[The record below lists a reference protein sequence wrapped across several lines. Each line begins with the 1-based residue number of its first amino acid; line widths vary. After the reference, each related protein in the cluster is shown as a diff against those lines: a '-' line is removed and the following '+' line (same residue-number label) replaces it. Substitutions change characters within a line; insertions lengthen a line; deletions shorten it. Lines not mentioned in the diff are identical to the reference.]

1 MRGPS
6 GEPIDCIYNCSDNP
20 RVGTRRIAD
29 PRLSDCFSG
38 CLYFAAG
45 ALFRRID
52 RLASES
58 FRTVGLAPSHA
69 FVLMALAEAPRHR
82 ATASQLADAMT
93 LDRST
98 VSRLI
103 QRLEEDRLV
112 KRTREG
118 RNTWMSIQPAG
129 LRLIPAIHAA
139 WHDLYRRYS
148 DEFGEAQAEAVN
160 QEIVKVNNR
169 GKP

>member
-1 MRGPS
+1 MG
-6 GEPIDCIYNCSDNP
+6 N
-20 RVGTRRIAD
+20 RRIAE
-29 PRLSDCFSG
+29 PKLSDYFSG
-38 CLYFAAG
+38 CLYFTAG

-52 RLASES
+52 RLASEA
-58 FRTVGLAPSHA
+58 FRAVGVAPSHA
-69 FVLMALAEAPRHR
+69 FVLMALAEAPRRR

-98 VSRLI
+98 VTRLI
-103 QRLEEDRLV
+103 QRLEDQHLV

-129 LRLIPAIHAA
+129 LRLIPAIHEA

-148 DEFGEAQAEAVN
+148 DELGESEAEAVN
-160 QEIVKVNNR
+160 QQIVKVIKGGNS
-169 GKP
+169 